1 MPRPMSKYKI
11 KPIIGSKLTTKSHDQ
26 VAAVDFLSLKIMTK
40 DNITL
45 RKKSASSKSAIKL
58 KIISPN
64 PPVYFLYYI
73 KKSGIKPLLLF
84 SFIFILLFSMHQI
97 IGLKQLRQSR

>member
-11 KPIIGSKLTTKSHDQ
+11 KPMIGSKLTTKSHDQ

-45 RKKSASSKSAIKL
+45 RKKAPAQK
-58 KIISPN
+58 
-64 PPVYFLYYI
+64 V
-73 KKSGIKPLLLF
+73 
-84 SFIFILLFSMHQI
+84 Q
-97 IGLKQLRQSR
+97 